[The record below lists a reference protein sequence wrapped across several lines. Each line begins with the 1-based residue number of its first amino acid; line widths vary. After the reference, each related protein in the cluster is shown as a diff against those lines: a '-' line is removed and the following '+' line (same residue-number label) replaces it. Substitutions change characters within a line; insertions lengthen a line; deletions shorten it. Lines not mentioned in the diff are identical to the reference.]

1 MIKTRKTTVNKMQRN
16 PHILLSNRSFL
27 TFILSIFVMADV
39 DPALDAPE
47 SKKFPYGSE
56 GFLAVNDAFKKMR
69 K

>member
-1 MIKTRKTTVNKMQRN
+1 
-16 PHILLSNRSFL
+16 
-27 TFILSIFVMADV
+27 MADV